1 MRRSRTRRVT
11 GDFGRK
17 KSDEQRA
24 ILALRFDPFEKGY
37 LYYLWR
43 WSRGVPVTVEE
54 REARSEKRE
63 AYLSIPALRS
73 RRAWRK
79 SIAGRPISPP
89 RPFQPVQRKLLA
101 TMPISMV
108 VMTLFIGLP
117 LALSGLAELQT
128 IGGLA
133 CAVGG
138 LLAVV
143 FKAQIIFAKFLE
155 KSVPYPAE
163 GVLRVGA

>member
-1 MRRSRTRRVT
+1 
-11 GDFGRK
+11 
-17 KSDEQRA
+17 
-24 ILALRFDPFEKGY
+24 
-37 LYYLWR
+37 
-43 WSRGVPVTVEE
+43 
-54 REARSEKRE
+54 
-63 AYLSIPALRS
+63 
-73 RRAWRK
+73 
-79 SIAGRPISPP
+79 
-89 RPFQPVQRKLLA
+89 VQRKLLA